1 VIQVSFDHSPD
12 HLGVNYRP
20 SRPHP
25 RATEAARSQ
34 NGTIVFWSKLFSRW
48 GRKERPADAG
58 LRIPKHSGQ
67 DPAQRLDKRRGP
79 RLAASLPVFIYGRL
93 EGQPFS
99 EHAETANVSPQ
110 GGLLEVSCD
119 IERAHP
125 VLITNLRTNEELACR
140 VARVIKSS
148 TGKTLVG
155 LEFLRPSPNFWSV
168 DFSLNAHR

>member
-1 VIQVSFDHSPD
+1 M
-12 HLGVNYRP
+12 
-20 SRPHP
+20 
-25 RATEAARSQ
+25 
-34 NGTIVFWSKLFSRW
+34 VFWSKLFSRW
-48 GRKERPADAG
+48 GRKGHPGDAG
-58 LRIPKHSGQ
+58 LRIPKHAGQ
-67 DPAQRLDKRRGP
+67 SPEQRLDKRRGP

-125 VLITNLRTNEELACR
+125 VLITNLHTNEELACR
-140 VARVIKSS
+140 VARVIKTN

-168 DFSLNAHR
+168 DFSPNAHR